1 MRRSWPWP
9 QPRHRRGRGASV
21 LVFTR
26 KRDEAIVI
34 GDGIEVRVLRVG
46 REGVRLGVVAPSSVA
61 VHRREIYDQIR
72 RENEAAAAATA
83 GARALASRLRSS
95 RRPGTLAEATLET
108 PPKTARTPPDG
119 ERR

>member
-1 MRRSWPWP
+1 M
-9 QPRHRRGRGASV
+9 

-46 REGVRLGVVAPSSVA
+46 KDGVRLGVTAAPSVP

-72 RENEAAAAATA
+72 AANQLAAANR
-83 GARALASRLRSS
+83 GAIGDLVSRLRQ
-95 RRPGTLAEATLET
+95 RRDSTEIV
-108 PPKTARTPPDG
+108 
-119 ERR
+119 